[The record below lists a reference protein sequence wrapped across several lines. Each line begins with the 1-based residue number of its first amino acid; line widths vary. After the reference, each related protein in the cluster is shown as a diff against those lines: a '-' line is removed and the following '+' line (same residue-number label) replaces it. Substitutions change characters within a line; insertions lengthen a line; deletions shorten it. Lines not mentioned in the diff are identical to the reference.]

1 MFPGIGR
8 FSCFLPEVKSLY
20 AGLDLACFSS
30 EIYVIESHD
39 GGGGAMEQ
47 E

>member
-20 AGLDLACFSS
+20 AGLDLACFIPPHPHRKLDWV
-30 EIYVIESHD
+30 ELVL
-39 GGGGAMEQ
+39 
-47 E
+47 